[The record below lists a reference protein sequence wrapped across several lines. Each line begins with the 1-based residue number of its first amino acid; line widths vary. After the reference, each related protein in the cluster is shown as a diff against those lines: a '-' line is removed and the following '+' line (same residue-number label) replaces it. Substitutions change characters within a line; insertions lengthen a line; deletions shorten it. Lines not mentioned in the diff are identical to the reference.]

1 MTKAEQE
8 ERQKRDAEL
17 NRKSEEQMKQ
27 CQKCHYY
34 SKNYNAK
41 LEYCD
46 FVSWEGKL
54 RDRGEGAGKCGSFQ
68 PKRKLTKKEAI
79 ERNRR
84 SLIRS
89 EQETTFKRFG
99 GSD

>member
-17 NRKSEEQMKQ
+17 NHKNEKQMKQ
-27 CQKCHYY
+27 CRKCHYY
-34 SKNYNAK
+34 SKNYNTK

-54 RDRGEGAGKCGSFQ
+54 RDRGEGAGKCGSFKS
-68 PKRKLTKKEAI
+68 KRELTQKERI
-79 ERNRR
+79 ERNRI

-89 EQETTFKRFG
+89 EQETTFKRFKG
-99 GSD
+99 E